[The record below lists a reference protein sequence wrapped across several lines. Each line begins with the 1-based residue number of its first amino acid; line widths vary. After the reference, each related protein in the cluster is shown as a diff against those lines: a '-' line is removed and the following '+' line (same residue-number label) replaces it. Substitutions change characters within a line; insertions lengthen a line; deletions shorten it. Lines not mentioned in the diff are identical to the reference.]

1 MPSVALLRFAPPRTL
16 HAFYLCVDVLRAANN
31 KDARTGT
38 TYAWVC
44 VCVRVCVTKPVC
56 LMGLRV
62 KFILCKCEEQK
73 ATVDEAGKACEGGS
87 RQGWGKGQGV

>member
-1 MPSVALLRFAPPRTL
+1 MLSIYALMFYVPQITKMPEQAQ
-16 HAFYLCVDVLRAANN
+16 HMH
-31 KDARTGT
+31 GG
-38 TYAWVC
+38 VC

-56 LMGLRV
+56 VMGLRV

-73 ATVDEAGKACEGGS
+73 ATVDEAGKGMPCGEGDS